1 MNTQLSHINSYDKDK
16 LSESKIHEHKF
27 KKIID
32 KKNLQK
38 LNIRLKEVNKI
49 GNEKNIIHKKI
60 QLWTIDKGNELLPVY
75 YLIQI

>member
-1 MNTQLSHINSYDKDK
+1 MNISLRK
-16 LSESKIHEHKF
+16 LLI
-27 KKIID
+27 KK
-32 KKNLQK
+32 LQK

-60 QLWTIDKGNELLPVY
+60 QLWTIDKGNELLSVN

>member
-1 MNTQLSHINSYDKDK
+1 MNLQMPPINSYDKDK
-16 LSESKIHEHKF
+16 VSKSKIHKYNF

-32 KKNLQK
+32 KRKLQK
-38 LNIRLKEVNKI
+38 LNIHLNEVNKI